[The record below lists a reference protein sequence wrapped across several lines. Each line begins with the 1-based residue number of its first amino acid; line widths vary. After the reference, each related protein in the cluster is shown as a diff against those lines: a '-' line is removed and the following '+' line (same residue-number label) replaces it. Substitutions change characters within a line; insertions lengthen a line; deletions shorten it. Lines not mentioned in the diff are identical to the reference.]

1 MRIRVF
7 IYMEKLKKIASY
19 IWDVPIANYS
29 SPYNPHLQVVWSG
42 GKKMLHSK
50 NANYSYGSLH
60 EVFSEA
66 CIRISKEISEA
77 KSILVLGFGAGSIL
91 HILEKNYNYQN
102 KVVGLDYD
110 PIIFE
115 IYQKH
120 FAPEI
125 KLQAELVISDAKKF
139 LLTTNEKFDIIF
151 IDLFQ
156 DLQTDSLLFS
166 PELPNLL
173 RTHLEN
179 NGTIVI
185 NTIIQN
191 SEDKNAA
198 FELLINFGKTFKKVS
213 TQDCHDLNRII
224 FAK

>member
-1 MRIRVF
+1 MKIRVF
-7 IYMEKLKKIASY
+7 IYMENLKKIASY
-19 IWDVPIANYS
+19 IWDIPIATYN

-42 GKKMLHSK
+42 GRKMLHSK

-66 CIRISKEISEA
+66 CTRISKEISEA

-102 KVVGLDYD
+102 KLVGLDYD

-125 KLQAELVISDAKKF
+125 KLQPELVVADAKKY
-139 LLTTNEKFDIIF
+139 LQTTNEKFDLIF

-156 DLQTDSLLFS
+156 DLKTDSLLFS
-166 PELPNLL
+166 RELPSLL

-179 NGTIVI
+179 DGTIVI

-198 FELLINFGKTFKKVS
+198 FELLMNFGKIYKSVS